1 MTPDTGMQ
9 PTAALRSRR
18 NRKILGWTGTA
29 CLLLII
35 PIKVLRMFTG
45 ENITLVIGVA
55 PSILGPPGFL
65 FLLLSSTGRLSR
77 LTPFRV
83 TLIAGAV
90 AVGLE
95 LLQLLPRPG
104 VLARVRYTFDY
115 LDLAASLLSL
125 LAAYFVIRRVR
136 LRPEPAEPS

>member
-1 MTPDTGMQ
+1 MNRISG
-9 PTAALRSRR
+9 R
-18 NRKILGWTGTA
+18 NRNILGWMGTV

-35 PIKVLRMFTG
+35 PIKLLRLFSGAGM
-45 ENITLVIGVA
+45 TLVIGVA

-65 FLLLSSTGRLSR
+65 FLLLLSTGRLSR

-95 LLQLLPRPG
+95 LLQLLPRPSI
-104 VLARVRYTFDY
+104 LARVRYTFDY

-125 LAAYFVIRRVR
+125 LVAYLVVRRITQ
-136 LRPEPAEPS
+136 RPEPEMPS